1 MHSGGAAYPDGA
13 IFGWQRER
21 AVYNKFKPWKL
32 ARVRQVTGE
41 PETLLGCKGNTWLP
55 NCVGFCEE
63 PDRVHR
69 SQYLIWALDVP
80 AQLSSVWLRNAREC
94 VCVCSS

>member
-1 MHSGGAAYPDGA
+1 MVPLTPMAQYLAGSGKELCIINLKA
-13 IFGWQRER
+13 
-21 AVYNKFKPWKL
+21 WKL

-55 NCVGFCEE
+55 NCVGFCEV

-94 VCVCSS
+94 VCVRSN